1 MVSKDDLM
9 GEAEIDL
16 QTMINAAAAIGDPE
30 LLGDIQIGR
39 WLKSEDNA
47 LVRDSAVV
55 VSGGK
60 VKQGVALKL
69 PQRLLEERAA
79 MPRRREPCNGRGG
92 VGDAA
97 ALQHRVYGAHRV
109 VLHRWRL
116 DEKRAGGNHR
126 PRIFTLRRRLEA
138 RGHARI
144 HAASDVVEDGAAR
157 TDARRPQR
165 R

>member
-1 MVSKDDLM
+1 VFDHDMVSKDDLM

-16 QTMINAAAAIGDPE
+16 QTMINAAAAFSNPE

-69 PQRLLEERAA
+69 QHTESGELELEMEW
-79 MPRRREPCNGRGG
+79 MPLN
-92 VGDAA
+92 V
-97 ALQHRVYGAHRV
+97 
-109 VLHRWRL
+109 
-116 DEKRAGGNHR
+116 
-126 PRIFTLRRRLEA
+126 
-138 RGHARI
+138 
-144 HAASDVVEDGAAR
+144 
-157 TDARRPQR
+157 
-165 R
+165 